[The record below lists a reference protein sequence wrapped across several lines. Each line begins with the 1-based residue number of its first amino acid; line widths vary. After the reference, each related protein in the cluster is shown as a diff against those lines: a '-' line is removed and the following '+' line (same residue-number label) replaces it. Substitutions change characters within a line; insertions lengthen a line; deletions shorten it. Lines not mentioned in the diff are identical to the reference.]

1 MMGFRMTAGILKDD
15 FRTTFGREITDII
28 PETLSDWKERG
39 LVSDAENAV
48 ALTKQGLLLLNQF
61 LLDALSEL
69 E

>member
-1 MMGFRMTAGILKDD
+1 MTAGISKAD
-15 FRTTFGREITDII
+15 FHTTFGREIADII
-28 PETLSDWKERG
+28 PETLSNWKERG
-39 LVSDAENAV
+39 LVSERENEV